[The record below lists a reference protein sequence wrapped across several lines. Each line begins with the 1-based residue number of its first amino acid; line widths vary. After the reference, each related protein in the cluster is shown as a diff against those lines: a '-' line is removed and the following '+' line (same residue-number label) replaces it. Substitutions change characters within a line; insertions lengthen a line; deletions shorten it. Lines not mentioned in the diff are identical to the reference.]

1 LKTLVTDAPL
11 RAVQKP
17 MAEGCGDCHEC
28 VDICPVKAFTGEPFR
43 ETDPRKVHYDA
54 HKCDNYPGKLGKD
67 IRTGESC
74 VCIFALA
81 EENRLIDRFKSNVN
95 GLLKYVQGGLHRGL

>member
-1 LKTLVTDAPL
+1 
-11 RAVQKP
+11 

-54 HKCDNYPGKLGKD
+54 HKCDNYPGTLGKD
-67 IRTGESC
+67 IRTGGVWDVS
-74 VCIFALA
+74 VYLPL
-81 EENRLIDRFKSNVN
+81 RKKT
-95 GLLKYVQGGLHRGL
+95 G